1 MARHLNRPGTPG
13 QQKKSLEAERSWSV
27 MWWLQYVGRDRM
39 LPVNPARL
47 RSAENDA
54 NGKGLRTWVL
64 NDFRVAAISAAAP
77 ALRAVELT
85 YEAACVCA
93 TVTSQVRGFPDCH
106 GTKVSPSGRL
116 PSDLNKPTGSLVA
129 GMPADTKALVTTSFG
144 VWCLAMR
151 PGASL
156 HVKPWSPRASTWEPQ
171 WKHGRRFLFNIG
183 GTIHRRTVP

>member
-116 PSDLNKPTGSLVA
+116 PLLLLLLLLLLFKKKNFLTLVKTRE
-129 GMPADTKALVTTSFG
+129 GKKLRKAERGPKWKTS
-144 VWCLAMR
+144 
-151 PGASL
+151 PGG
-156 HVKPWSPRASTWEPQ
+156 PQRENRRAAI
-171 WKHGRRFLFNIG
+171 RR
-183 GTIHRRTVP
+183 